1 MKRRWVFTSVVG
13 MLTSCLL
20 LLAGCSAA
28 AEKLAVEDNE
38 QAIETGRYL
47 VTLGGCH
54 DCHSPK
60 VFTDKGPIP
69 DEARLLSGH
78 PADAKLPEFDVNSVR
93 PDGWLLFNSHLTAA
107 VGPWGVSYAVNLT
120 PDLET
125 GIGRWEEEAFIQ
137 SMRTGLHWGV
147 GPPILPPM
155 PWVNLSEAKDK
166 DLRAIFAYLRSVK
179 PVRNEVPAPMSLE
192 EMAAANRQ

>member
-1 MKRRWVFTSVVG
+1 